1 MVPPVDSSPSS
12 EPLNLLLVGRELD
25 DLARIR
31 EVLAETGIASRLEIT
46 TDSQRAL
53 EWLCTTRHGVCLL
66 NSRLQGMRGIDLLQ
80 AAREAGCHL
89 PIIMLTCSSDVE
101 DEQAARQAGAF
112 DCLNK
117 NTLLPALL
125 GCSLR
130 HAVNEADRIRQLKQQ
145 QQTVRQLYQQLELVR
160 GVLDQ
165 HAIVSEADRAGNII
179 AVNDLFCTI
188 SGYSREELLGQNHRL
203 LKSGEHPAE
212 LYQQL
217 WSTISRGQSWHG
229 EICNRRKDG
238 ELYWVQAT
246 IVPIADEHG
255 RPQRYISI
263 RTDITAQK
271 RDELALRL
279 LGHAVRASASGIA
292 IMDASQA
299 NPRIRYV
306 NPALNRM
313 TGYSPDELVAGG
325 SALLFGP
332 QTDMQSRAEA
342 LQQLRAGQ
350 SVRQLL
356 LCLYRKNGTPFWC
369 DFSASWALDEQGDKT
384 SLYVVVLNDVT
395 EQKMAE
401 DALRESEERLRRSQ
415 NYANIGTWD
424 LNIQTG
430 ELLWSEQIAPM
441 FGYQGVVETSY
452 ENFISAVH
460 PEDRQSVID
469 AISGCIERG
478 EKYRI
483 QHRVQWPDGT
493 LRWLLEQG
501 DVTRLADGTPTHM
514 LGVVQDVTV
523 HKEVSEQL
531 RINQARLTNAQRIA
545 HLGNWDLDLASNRL
559 HCSEQIYAI
568 LDIDPA
574 VQIDLDRFYASVH
587 PDDLAQIKTFRTQ
600 VLHDG
605 KTEQSY
611 RILRPDGEVRH
622 LRAITE
628 ASFAADGRPLTLSG
642 TTQDITEQVLRE
654 TALRQAK
661 QEAEQANQAKSEFLS
676 SMSHELRTPMNAI
689 LGFAQLLQLRRELTT
704 EQQQDVAEI
713 LKAGRHL
720 LELINEVLDLS
731 RIEAGALS
739 LSLEPVLCC
748 EAIDESL
755 ALLQPMAEHHGILL
769 REDPRKVC
777 FVWFQA
783 DRTRLKQVL
792 VNLISNA
799 IKYNRPHGS
808 VTLRMVSGSPGFAR
822 IEVSDTG
829 YGIDEALLP
838 LLFQPFQRLDAATRG
853 IEGTGIGLAIC
864 KRLVESMGGTLGVES
879 SPDIGSTFWLELP
892 RIEPATPAAAHL
904 TEMASPALPA
914 SMAAATLLYVEDNP
928 ANLRLVEQI
937 VATRPHWRLLSAST
951 PEIGLE
957 LIEVHAN
964 TLDVILLDIDL
975 PGMNG
980 YQMLKRLQDE
990 PRTAAIPVLA
1000 LSANAMPNDI
1010 RRGLAA
1016 GFLDYL
1022 VKPIE
1027 VPEFLRILDGL
1038 LEQRPTQPKT

>member
-1 MVPPVDSSPSS
+1 
-12 EPLNLLLVGRELD
+12 
-25 DLARIR
+25 
-31 EVLAETGIASRLEIT
+31 
-46 TDSQRAL
+46 
-53 EWLCTTRHGVCLL
+53 
-66 NSRLQGMRGIDLLQ
+66 
-80 AAREAGCHL
+80 
-89 PIIMLTCSSDVE
+89 
-101 DEQAARQAGAF
+101 
-112 DCLNK
+112 
-117 NTLLPALL
+117 
-125 GCSLR
+125 
-130 HAVNEADRIRQLKQQ
+130 
-145 QQTVRQLYQQLELVR
+145 
-160 GVLDQ
+160 
-165 HAIVSEADRAGNII
+165 
-179 AVNDLFCTI
+179 
-188 SGYSREELLGQNHRL
+188 
-203 LKSGEHPAE
+203 
-212 LYQQL
+212 
-217 WSTISRGQSWHG
+217 
-229 EICNRRKDG
+229 
-238 ELYWVQAT
+238 
-246 IVPIADEHG
+246 
-255 RPQRYISI
+255 
-263 RTDITAQK
+263 
-271 RDELALRL
+271 
-279 LGHAVRASASGIA
+279 
-292 IMDASQA
+292 
-299 NPRIRYV
+299 
-306 NPALNRM
+306 
-313 TGYSPDELVAGG
+313 
-325 SALLFGP
+325 
-332 QTDMQSRAEA
+332 
-342 LQQLRAGQ
+342 
-350 SVRQLL
+350 
-356 LCLYRKNGTPFWC
+356 
-369 DFSASWALDEQGDKT
+369 
-384 SLYVVVLNDVT
+384 
-395 EQKMAE
+395 
-401 DALRESEERLRRSQ
+401 
-415 NYANIGTWD
+415 
-424 LNIQTG
+424 
-430 ELLWSEQIAPM
+430 M

-452 ENFISAVH
+452 ENFINAVH
-460 PEDRQSVID
+460 PDDRQSVTD
-469 AISGCIERG
+469 AIIGCIERG

-501 DVTRLADGTPTHM
+501 DVTRLADGTPSHM

-531 RINQARLTNAQRIA
+531 RINQASLTNAQRIA
-545 HLGNWDLDLASNRL
+545 HLGNWDLDLASNTL

-568 LDIDPA
+568 FNLDPA
-574 VQIDLDRFYASVH
+574 EVRLDTARFYAAVH
-587 PDDLAQIKTFRTQ
+587 PDDLAELQTIRSQ
-600 VLHDG
+600 ALRHG

-622 LRAITE
+622 LHAISE
-628 ASFAADGRPLTLSG
+628 VSFAADGQPLTLSG

-654 TALRQAK
+654 AALRQAK

-704 EQQQDVAEI
+704 EQQQDVTEI

-769 REDPRKVC
+769 REDPRELC

-808 VTLRMVSGSPGFAR
+808 VTLRMGKGSPGFAR

-829 YGIDEALLP
+829 YGIDETLLP

-853 IEGTGIGLAIC
+853 IDGTGIGLAIC
-864 KRLVESMGGTLGVES
+864 KRLVESMGGRIGVQS
-879 SPDIGSTFWLELP
+879 IPDVGSTFWLELP
-892 RIEPATPAAAHL
+892 LIEPGAPTAAHL
-904 TEMASPALPA
+904 TEMELSTLPTGT
-914 SMAAATLLYVEDNP
+914 AAATLLYVEDNP

-937 VATRPHWRLLSAST
+937 VATRPNWRLLSAST
-951 PEIGLE
+951 PEVGLE
-957 LIEVHAN
+957 LIAVHAD
-964 TLDVILLDIDL
+964 TLNVILLDIDL

-980 YQMLKRLQDE
+980 YQMLKRLQDD

-1038 LEQRPTQPKT
+1038 LEQRRTPPGQEPR